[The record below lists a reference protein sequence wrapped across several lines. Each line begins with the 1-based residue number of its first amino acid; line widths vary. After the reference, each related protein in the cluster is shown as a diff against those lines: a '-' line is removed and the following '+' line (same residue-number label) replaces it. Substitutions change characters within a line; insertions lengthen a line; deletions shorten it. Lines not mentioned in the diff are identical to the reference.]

1 MNTIDVSQL
10 SQEVRIEIC
19 DLMGGDL
26 FRKKFIEDPEKF
38 TKIKPGFRVK
48 KLTEAQALN
57 TAKRYMN
64 ISNARIIYHYINSWI
79 KDTLNEIK
87 DKVFNFEKEGKTKE
101 EAFCLALMD
110 SPFSK
115 HIPLFFKIYDGDIT
129 EDQFLETIKRIEE
142 KKQLHLECT
151 AAEQKATEL
160 EEKNC
165 ELEKIITELTK
176 QLQIAQ
182 DQLEGKKSE
191 NKSYATTIKKKD
203 LAYHSAMQKIEELE
217 RKITELTEQLQDV
230 KSRNELNTSEISEK
244 ERLLQFEDKL
254 PADFSVLDS
263 ETTISLCKVST
274 DYSGNWLLR
283 KADID
288 AQGRLSIFIEDK
300 SQPRYFSNRNK
311 LFQKNGPTESGI
323 YAVWNWSTK
332 PNYSDPE
339 KDYVL
344 TDFDPNI
351 SPIEII
357 TCNNCITLND
367 VIEKLKV
374 GLKIDTCS
382 NGEIFAKYNRVLFA
396 IHKGK
401 GQYEGILCKAHDLT
415 SENEIVTFSKSAIW
429 IPVYQFSSE
438 QVLKLDDDKMF
449 YKTVY
454 AGIPNSMIRVKD
466 TLEIIQSII
475 VDSISWKNYK
485 SRCIAKTE
493 YDCFK
498 ELIASIP
505 SESIIEKIKLALHC
519 TDAVASEKLAEF
531 ISKISNYVNTSCL
544 EDKVIISALN
554 TNDTLMNHAKALI
567 QDDWKLENTEILN
580 RAIAEQNEITK
591 KTELATKELQTLKA
605 TYKELEQ
612 KIEECSFEIAEKEQL
627 AVDVEAA
634 VAERIKQA
642 QLKAADFIA
651 NMAFVSAPKLEI
663 STTEQNNIPV
673 PVNETSYEIVHTEPD
688 STEIE
693 EYHNW
698 KDVMEIVRSNLEET
712 GVSSFYVSGL
722 AMYLCACFILKEP
735 LMIVGP
741 NAKNIVEAFH
751 AALCGSDLGVLK
763 CEGNFTYSEW
773 NKIGEHQEQIV
784 LIENLLEKLW
794 MEKIT
799 DVFSSKDV
807 MFMAIYPF
815 AEDVQVEPKS
825 IYNYMLPLFTDFLVE
840 KKAKNNYSYGHFAD
854 DFSQYQAGSV
864 IKRKWVSKLHASQ
877 FVQSRLNE
885 VITIMY
891 DLNSEI
897 KKEDEFI
904 FGFLQYAYATLNYED
919 IIKAIEDEKNA
930 FSKKMKKD
938 IQLILGDIS

>member
-1 MNTIDVSQL
+1 MNTVDVSQL
-10 SQEVRIEIC
+10 SQEVLIEIC

-26 FRKKFIEDPEKF
+26 FLNLFIAFPLQF
-38 TKIKPGFRVK
+38 AKIRPGFRVN
-48 KLTEAQALN
+48 KLTEVQALN

-64 ISNARIIYHYINSWI
+64 ISNARIIRECINSWI

-87 DKVFNFEKEGKTKE
+87 DKAFGFEKKGKTKE
-101 EAFCLALMD
+101 EALCLALMD

-142 KKQLHLECT
+142 KKQLHLERT
-151 AAEQKATEL
+151 VAEQKATEL

-165 ELEKIITELTK
+165 ELEKTITELTK

-191 NKSYATTIKKKD
+191 NESYATTIKKKD

-217 RKITELTEQLQDV
+217 IKITELTEQLQDV

-254 PADFSVLDS
+254 PADFLVLDS

-344 TDFDPNI
+344 TDFDPSI
-351 SPIEII
+351 LPIEII
-357 TCNNCITLND
+357 TCNNCTMLND

-382 NGEIFAKYNRVLFA
+382 NGEIFTKYNRIIFA
-396 IHKGK
+396 VYKRKGK
-401 GQYEGILCKAHDLT
+401 YEGVLCKAHDLT
-415 SENEIVTFSKSAIW
+415 SENGIVTFSKSAIW

-498 ELIASIP
+498 
-505 SESIIEKIKLALHC
+505 IE
-519 TDAVASEKLAEF
+519 
-531 ISKISNYVNTSCL
+531 
-544 EDKVIISALN
+544 
-554 TNDTLMNHAKALI
+554 
-567 QDDWKLENTEILN
+567 
-580 RAIAEQNEITK
+580 
-591 KTELATKELQTLKA
+591 
-605 TYKELEQ
+605 
-612 KIEECSFEIAEKEQL
+612 
-627 AVDVEAA
+627 
-634 VAERIKQA
+634 
-642 QLKAADFIA
+642 
-651 NMAFVSAPKLEI
+651 
-663 STTEQNNIPV
+663 
-673 PVNETSYEIVHTEPD
+673 
-688 STEIE
+688 
-693 EYHNW
+693 
-698 KDVMEIVRSNLEET
+698 
-712 GVSSFYVSGL
+712 
-722 AMYLCACFILKEP
+722 
-735 LMIVGP
+735 
-741 NAKNIVEAFH
+741 
-751 AALCGSDLGVLK
+751 
-763 CEGNFTYSEW
+763 TYS
-773 NKIGEHQEQIV
+773 
-784 LIENLLEKLW
+784 
-794 MEKIT
+794 
-799 DVFSSKDV
+799 F
-807 MFMAIYPF
+807 
-815 AEDVQVEPKS
+815 
-825 IYNYMLPLFTDFLVE
+825 FL
-840 KKAKNNYSYGHFAD
+840 
-854 DFSQYQAGSV
+854 
-864 IKRKWVSKLHASQ
+864 
-877 FVQSRLNE
+877 
-885 VITIMY
+885 
-891 DLNSEI
+891 
-897 KKEDEFI
+897 
-904 FGFLQYAYATLNYED
+904 
-919 IIKAIEDEKNA
+919 
-930 FSKKMKKD
+930 
-938 IQLILGDIS
+938 